1 MAQLGL
7 NVSGLVLEGFRRVD
21 EWRLMENSI
30 NFDQVPV
37 IDPLALQ
44 NLSPDELKR
53 TERLVLDAVDGQRT
67 VREIIQHTAVSSFDA
82 VKIIYLFLQSMV
94 LRVRP

>member
-1 MAQLGL
+1 
-7 NVSGLVLEGFRRVD
+7 
-21 EWRLMENSI
+21 
-30 NFDQVPV
+30 
-37 IDPLALQ
+37 
-44 NLSPDELKR
+44 
-53 TERLVLDAVDGQRT
+53 VLDAVDGQRT